1 MFGYQFYQYELKILE
16 RPEQMNKIKAR
27 YFAIFSALIIASIV
41 AGWCGYRYLNRESE
55 YQYVERQDGFMITV
69 ASEIMA
75 VLCLSKDIE
84 DLKTRIGNIIIG
96 IIGANIGGFVASRF
110 GLGQGDGINLTSIL
124 IAAGG
129 AVILLALLRL
139 IRGKQ

>member
-1 MFGYQFYQYELKILE
+1 MGVLSWIIVGGLDGLIAGKI
-16 RPEQMNKIKAR
+16 MGK
-27 YFAIFSALIIASIV
+27 
-41 AGWCGYRYLNRESE
+41 GH
-55 YQYVERQDGFMITV
+55 GF
-69 ASEIMA
+69 
-75 VLCLSKDIE
+75 
-84 DLKTRIGNIIIG
+84 IGNIIIG

-110 GLGQGDGINLTSIL
+110 GLGQVDGINLTSIL

>member
-1 MFGYQFYQYELKILE
+1 MGVLSWIIVGGLAGLIAGKI
-16 RPEQMNKIKAR
+16 MGK
-27 YFAIFSALIIASIV
+27 
-41 AGWCGYRYLNRESE
+41 CH
-55 YQYVERQDGFMITV
+55 GF
-69 ASEIMA
+69 
-75 VLCLSKDIE
+75 
-84 DLKTRIGNIIIG
+84 IGNIIIG

-110 GLGQGDGINLTSIL
+110 GLGQVDGINLTSIL

>member
-1 MFGYQFYQYELKILE
+1 MGVLSWIIVGGLAGLIAGKI
-16 RPEQMNKIKAR
+16 MGK
-27 YFAIFSALIIASIV
+27 
-41 AGWCGYRYLNRESE
+41 GH
-55 YQYVERQDGFMITV
+55 GF
-69 ASEIMA
+69 
-75 VLCLSKDIE
+75 
-84 DLKTRIGNIIIG
+84 IGSSIIG

-110 GLGQGDGINLTSIL
+110 GLGQVDGINLTSIL

>member
-1 MFGYQFYQYELKILE
+1 MILIWMVKE
-16 RPEQMNKIKAR
+16 NGCFKLDHRWR
-27 YFAIFSALIIASIV
+27 S
-41 AGWCGYRYLNRESE
+41 CRTDCRE
-55 YQYVERQDGFMITV
+55 DHGKGHGF
-69 ASEIMA
+69 
-75 VLCLSKDIE
+75 
-84 DLKTRIGNIIIG
+84 IGNIIIG

-110 GLGQGDGINLTSIL
+110 GLGQVDGINLTSIL